1 MYHEYTVLFKK
12 KLLVS
17 LISDDRLLIMVE
29 MPVELPK

>member
-29 MPVELPK
+29 IPVELPK